1 MPFLSQFNI
10 SSYFTD
16 LLRRRLGHFQRVD
29 KLNIVEERSLRLI
42 QQLALGG
49 FSGRINR
56 FCVLR
61 GNVLVSGRPEFNKSF
76 DSKAF
81 SWSLC
86 TTIEISIKRAT

>member
-1 MPFLSQFNI
+1 MAATLQLRVPRLLDH
-10 SSYFTD
+10 D
-16 LLRRRLGHFQRVD
+16 LRQRLQ
-29 KLNIVEERSLRLI
+29 NLRLI

>member
-1 MPFLSQFNI
+1 MAA
-10 SSYFTD
+10 T
-16 LLRRRLGHFQRVD
+16 LLRVPRLLDHDLRQR
-29 KLNIVEERSLRLI
+29 LQNLRLI

-61 GNVLVSGRPEFNKSF
+61 GNVLVSGRPEYNKSF